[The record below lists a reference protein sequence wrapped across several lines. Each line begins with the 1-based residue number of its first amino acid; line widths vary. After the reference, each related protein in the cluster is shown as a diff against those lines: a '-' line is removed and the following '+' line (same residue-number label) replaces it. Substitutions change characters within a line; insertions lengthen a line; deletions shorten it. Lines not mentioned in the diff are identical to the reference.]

1 MVCRNRW
8 LGEQCGEG
16 AGQTVGPPEPR
27 RTTPTALHP
36 RSTRAPTPT
45 TQVNDSSPNS
55 EFSPREKTRSA
66 PAASASAPAADAALL
81 AALGAARPCL
91 WTNPLLAAQTPPAF
105 RTGAKDISLAD
116 VHAAHARFER
126 FAPLLQRLFPELAD
140 SAGAIESPVLPAAAL
155 APALGL
161 PPGSGALWIKADHSL
176 PVAGSIKARGGIHE
190 VLEFAERLA
199 LQHGLVTEDADGG
212 DGGDYRGLAEPAAR
226 AVFSRYQV
234 AVGSTGNL
242 GLSIGVMASALGF
255 RAVVHMSAD
264 AKPWKKDRLRS
275 RGVEV
280 VEHAGDYQQAVAAG
294 RAQAQQDP
302 HCHFVDDERS
312 LSLLLGYSAAV
323 LRLDAQLREHGIA
336 PDAKRPLFVYLPCG
350 VGGAPAGIAFGLKQL
365 YGPHAHCFFAEP
377 TQSPCFL
384 VQMIGAEVNGAGG
397 NPSVYDYGLSNRTE
411 ADGLAVPR
419 ASELAAAAM
428 RELLSGVY
436 TVADEQLFRD
446 LYLAKRDAGIEI
458 EPSAAAGFAGPAML
472 TGTEAG
478 QAYLARHGL
487 ADAMATATHLV
498 WTTGGL
504 FVPPEE
510 YRRFLARG
518 EALAASSARQ

>member
-1 MVCRNRW
+1 MVCRKRSFGKECRQRTGST
-8 LGEQCGEG
+8 LGL
-16 AGQTVGPPEPR
+16 P
-27 RTTPTALHP
+27 
-36 RSTRAPTPT
+36 APSDDDPYRETD
-45 TQVNDSSPNS
+45 VNDSNTNPR
-55 EFSPREKTRSA
+55 FCPRETA
-66 PAASASAPAADAALL
+66 HCTTAAGNPAAAADAALL

-91 WTNPLLAAQTPPAF
+91 WTNPLLAPQTPAAI

-116 VHAAHARFER
+116 VHAAQARFER
-126 FAPLLQRLFPELAD
+126 FAPLLQRLFPELTD
-140 SAGAIESPVLPAAAL
+140 SAGAIESPLLPAAAL
-155 APALGL
+155 APAIGL
-161 PPGSGALWIKADHSL
+161 PPQRGSLWIKADHSL

-199 LQHGLVTEDADGG
+199 LQHKLIAGDADYGV
-212 DGGDYRGLAEPAAR
+212 LAEPAAR

-264 AKPWKKDRLRS
+264 AKPWKKDRLRA

-280 VEHAGDYQQAVAAG
+280 IEHEGDYQQAVAAG

-302 HCHFVDDERS
+302 CCHFVDDERS

-323 LRLDAQLREHGIA
+323 LRLDAQLREQGLA
-336 PDAKRPLFVYLPCG
+336 PDAQRPLFVYLPCG

-436 TVADEQLFRD
+436 TVADEQLLRD
-446 LYLAKRDAGIEI
+446 LYLARRDAGIEI
-458 EPSAAAGFAGPAML
+458 EPSAAAGFSGPAML
-472 TGTEAG
+472 MGTEAG
-478 QAYLARHGL
+478 QAYLARQGL
-487 ADAMATATHLV
+487 TDAMAAATHLV

-518 EALAASSARQ
+518 EALAGSSARS

>member
-1 MVCRNRW
+1 MVCGKGMP
-8 LGEQCGEG
+8 GEQCDQRAGPKIGTPSLPTQLATVATDMNDPTDFLAHAGES
-16 AGQTVGPPEPR
+16 
-27 RTTPTALHP
+27 TTPA
-36 RSTRAPTPT
+36 
-45 TQVNDSSPNS
+45 
-55 EFSPREKTRSA
+55 A
-66 PAASASAPAADAALL
+66 PAAPAADAALL
-81 AALGAARPCL
+81 SALAAAQPCL
-91 WTNPLLAAQTPPAF
+91 WTNPLLAPQTPSAV
-105 RTGAKDISLAD
+105 RAGAKDISLAD
-116 VHAAHARFER
+116 VHAAQARFDR
-126 FAPLLQRLFPELAD
+126 FAPLLRRLFPELAG
-140 SAGAIESPVLPAAAL
+140 SAGAIESPVLPASAL
-155 APALGL
+155 QPAIGL
-161 PPGSGALWIKADHSL
+161 PPGRGTLWIKADHSL

-199 LQHGLVTEDADGG
+199 VQHALVTEG
-212 DGGDYRGLAEPAAR
+212 DDYGVLAEPAAR

-264 AKPWKKDRLRS
+264 AKPWKKDRLRA

-280 VEHAGDYQQAVAAG
+280 IEHAGDYQQAVAAG

-302 HCHFVDDERS
+302 TCHFVDDERS

-323 LRLDAQLREHGIA
+323 LHLDAQLHEHGIA
-336 PDAKRPLFVYLPCG
+336 PDARRPLFVYLPCG
-350 VGGAPAGIAFGLKQL
+350 VGGAPAGIAFGLKQR
-365 YGPHAHCFFAEP
+365 YGPHVHCFFAEP

-384 VQMIGAEVNGAGG
+384 VQMIGAEVNGVGG
-397 NPSVYDYGLSNRTE
+397 NPSVYDYGLTNRTE

-419 ASELAAAAM
+419 ASELAASAM

-436 TVADEQLFRD
+436 TVADEQLLRD

-458 EPSAAAGFAGPAML
+458 EPSAAAGFSGPAML

-478 QAYLARHGL
+478 QAWLARHGL
-487 ADAMATATHLV
+487 TDLMATATHLV

-504 FVPPEE
+504 FVPAEE

-518 EALAASSARQ
+518 EALAASSTPR